1 MNLSEFR
8 KNYGKNVSM
17 KVCKTAY
24 GYVLNQNAPNT
35 SVCIASIIYAQ
46 KFLNNPLKYS
56 SFRVEKELGC
66 IRIYKVQTETEFAQS
81 ALKRG
86 NWNYNNR
93 NLCIAALGENYKQK
107 FVRTIELPDDLVV
120 SVYEHFGRFVSVVA
134 LEGCQKQSQI
144 MAFNDVAHVLAVN
157 ALCYYGRYFDEVS
170 IVNKNSLNTEIGDFD
185 KYLTSQSIEIKHN
198 KYYNDNGFFPSSRK
212 GERIA
217 QYLKRKNEELGAD
230 IHIAQISIFG
240 DDF

>member
-24 GYVLNQNAPNT
+24 GYVLNQNAPNA
-35 SVCIASIIYAQ
+35 SVCTASIIYAQ

-86 NWNYNNR
+86 KWNYNDR

-107 FVRTIELPDDLVV
+107 LVRTIELPDDLVV

-134 LEGCQKQSQI
+134 LEGCQKPSQVKT
-144 MAFNDVAHVLAVN
+144 FNDVAHVLAVN
-157 ALCYYGRYFDEVS
+157 ALGYYDRYLDAMS

-185 KYLTSQSIEIKHN
+185 KYLTSQFIEIKHN
-198 KYYNDNGFFPSSRK
+198 KYYNNYGFFPASRK
-212 GERIA
+212 GERIS
-217 QYLKRKNEELGAD
+217 QYLKRKKEELGTD
-230 IHIAQISIFG
+230 IRIAQISVFG
-240 DDF
+240 DF